1 MATASADAAPT
12 CLGRFAFL
20 LPEGWVPSG
29 RETTIYFSRVSDAV
43 ETLGRPIPGAGPAMR
58 VLRADL
64 PPGEPLLREFAL
76 DGVGPAAWFAIGGP
90 TGSNRRLV
98 ALAGT
103 PEAGL
108 RMELIATG
116 GREAQAEA
124 GLKQLAAGYRAGART
139 GFCLERGAIVLAP
152 SRSERTRLSA
162 SHPALPGAT
171 LRFSTVVTASPRSD
185 GPLAD
190 PAADAQAMAG
200 TGSTLTP
207 LSKQERSIAGLR
219 GYDARASLQEPGKPL
234 ALSYRFFHAGVAGSA
249 TAPEII
255 VALDGPAS
263 ARVQLDAAWDRLLD
277 SVRPV
282 PAN

>member
-103 PEAGL
+103 P
-108 RMELIATG
+108 
-116 GREAQAEA
+116 
-124 GLKQLAAGYRAGART
+124 
-139 GFCLERGAIVLAP
+139 
-152 SRSERTRLSA
+152 
-162 SHPALPGAT
+162 
-171 LRFSTVVTASPRSD
+171 
-185 GPLAD
+185 
-190 PAADAQAMAG
+190 
-200 TGSTLTP
+200 
-207 LSKQERSIAGLR
+207 
-219 GYDARASLQEPGKPL
+219 
-234 ALSYRFFHAGVAGSA
+234 
-249 TAPEII
+249 
-255 VALDGPAS
+255 PAS
-263 ARVQLDAAWDRLLD
+263 ASSAVRSCWRRAAA
-277 SVRPV
+277 SAPG
-282 PAN
+282 